1 MKLFNSGYFTYK
13 DNQLYCEEVNLKSI
27 TDKVGTPVYVYSKKF
42 FEDRYKQF
50 DFAFDEIDHTV
61 FFAVKSNFNLNT
73 IKIFSNLG
81 SGIDVNSEGELFRAL
96 EAGVSTDKIIL
107 TGVGKTEREIKIGLE
122 SNVKFIKA
130 ESLEE
135 IHLINK
141 IAKKLNVVAPLAIR
155 INPDVDPKTHPYI
168 STGLAENKFGI
179 DSTQAINVFT
189 EASKL
194 SNLKPVGIDM
204 HIGSQITE
212 LSPFIEAVTK
222 LANIFTELKSKN
234 IDLTHFDIGG
244 GMGVVYHEE
253 QPFTPDELA
262 QALLPILKPLNCNIS
277 FEPGRYLTANGGV
290 LLTEV
295 LYTKMNHD
303 KNFIIVDASMTDLLR
318 PSLYGAYHHIQ
329 PVMLNNREDIIAD
342 IVGPVCESGDFLAKG
357 REISKCEAGN
367 KLAVMSAGA
376 YGMVMASNYNGR
388 RRPAE
393 VIVDKDKFYIARSR
407 ETYEH
412 LLYDEKIIPELF

>member
-1 MKLFNSGYFTYK
+1 M
-13 DNQLYCEEVNLKSI
+13 
-27 TDKVGTPVYVYSKKF
+27 
-42 FEDRYKQF
+42 
-50 DFAFDEIDHTV
+50 
-61 FFAVKSNFNLNT
+61 
-73 IKIFSNLG
+73 G
-81 SGIDVNSEGELFRAL
+81 SGIDVNSEGELLRAL

-107 TGVGKTEREIKIGLE
+107 TGVGKTKHEIKLGLE
-122 SNVKFIKA
+122 NKVKFIKT
-130 ESLEE
+130 ESVEE
-135 IHLINK
+135 IYLINK
-141 IAKKLNVVAPLAIR
+141 IAEELNVVAPLAIR

-179 DSTQAINVFT
+179 DSSKAVNVFT

-194 SNLKPVGIDM
+194 NNLKLVGIDM

-212 LSPFIEAVTK
+212 LSPFVEAVTK
-222 LANIFTELKSKN
+222 LANIFIELKSKDIN
-234 IDLTHFDIGG
+234 LTHFDIGG
-244 GMGVVYHEE
+244 GMGVVYNEE
-253 QPFTPDELA
+253 QPFTPDKLA
-262 QALLPILKPLNCNIS
+262 QALLPILKPLNCNVS

-303 KNFIIVDASMTDLLR
+303 KNFMIVDASMTDLLR

-329 PVMLNNREDIIAD
+329 PVMLNNGEDIVAD
-342 IVGPVCESGDFLAKG
+342 VVGPVCESGDFLAKG

-376 YGMVMASNYNGR
+376 YGMVMALNYNGR
-388 RRPAE
+388 RRPPE

-412 LLYDEKIIPELF
+412 LLYDEKIIHELF